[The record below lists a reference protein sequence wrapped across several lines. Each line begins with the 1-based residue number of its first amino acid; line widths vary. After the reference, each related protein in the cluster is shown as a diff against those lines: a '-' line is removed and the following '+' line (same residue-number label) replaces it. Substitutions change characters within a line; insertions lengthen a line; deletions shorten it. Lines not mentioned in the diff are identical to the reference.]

1 MSTYGSKGS
10 LASMAFSIDQHYM
23 TVLEADG
30 VDVEPRITQRLVVG
44 VGQACS
50 LSTATLFLFQLHVVL
65 AI

>member
-1 MSTYGSKGS
+1 
-10 LASMAFSIDQHYM
+10 MAFSIDQHYM